1 MEKYKTLS
9 DLAARWNDAVAYDG
23 KEPLRVKDAA
33 ALRSARMDELAF
45 NSVFA
50 PDDEVKKGARALIS
64 AAAVA
69 TGAKPASI
77 HDLYAARG
85 RGELHGFTVPAVNVR
100 CMTYDFARAMFRVA
114 QKNDCAAMVFEIA
127 RSEIGYTFQ
136 RPGEYA
142 PCVLAAA
149 LREGWKWPV
158 FIQGDHFQVNAKKYA
173 DPKTRE
179 HELQAIRDLI
189 GEAIAAGFW
198 NIDIDT
204 STLVDLS
211 KPTLDEQQRTNYE
224 LCAHYTKLIREKEPK
239 GVTISVGGEIGEVGT
254 VNSTV
259 EELTA
264 YVDGY
269 HRTLGKLE
277 GISKVSV
284 QSGTSHGGIPLPGGG
299 VAQVKLDFK
308 TLEDLSK
315 VARERYHMA
324 GAVQHGASTL
334 PTELFHHFPKV
345 ETAEIHL
352 ATEFQNMILDHKAFP
367 AELRDEMHAWCA
379 EHCKDERKDGQTET
393 QFFYKTRKKAWGPF
407 KERVWTLAEKDVILK
422 DLEARFDFLWKQL
435 AVGGTRAAVEKY
447 VKPPDFKPVVPAGLK
462 VG

>member
-1 MEKYKTLS
+1 MDKYQNLPE
-9 DLAARWNDAVAYDG
+9 LAAQWSSIVAYDG
-23 KEPLRVKDAA
+23 KEPLRIKDAV
-33 ALRSARMDELAF
+33 ALRGPKMDELVYNA
-45 NSVFA
+45 VFA
-50 PDDEVKKGARALIS
+50 ASEEVKMGARALIS

-69 TGAKPASI
+69 SGARPASI
-77 HDLYAARG
+77 HELYSARG
-85 RGELHGFTVPAVNVR
+85 RGEVHGFTVPAVNIR
-100 CMTYDFARAMFRVA
+100 CLTYDVARAMFRAA
-114 QKNDCAAMVFEIA
+114 QRIDCAAMVFEIA

-136 RPGEYA
+136 RPAEYA
-142 PCVLAAA
+142 ACVLAAA
-149 LREGWKWPV
+149 LREGWARPV

-179 HELQAIRDLI
+179 PELQAIRDLI
-189 GEAIAAGFW
+189 GEAIEAGFW

-211 KPTLDEQQRTNYE
+211 KPNLDEQQRTNYE
-224 LCAHYTKLIREKEPK
+224 LCAMYTKLIREKEPK

-269 HRTLGKLE
+269 RKALGGGA

-308 TLEDLSK
+308 TLEDLSV
-315 VARERYHMA
+315 VARDRYHMA

-334 PTELFHHFPKV
+334 PAELFHHFPKV

-367 AELRDEMHAWCA
+367 ASLRDEMHRWCT
-379 EHCKDERKDGQTET
+379 EHCQDERKEGQTEQ

-407 KERVWTLAEKDVILK
+407 KERIWNVAEKDAILK
-422 DLEARFDFLWKQL
+422 DVEAKFDFLWKQL
-435 AVGGTRAAVEKY
+435 AVAGTRAAVEKY
-447 VKPPDFKPVVPAGLK
+447 VKPPDFKPRVPAGLK

>member
-9 DLAARWNDAVAYDG
+9 DLAARWSDAVAYDG

-33 ALRSARMDELAF
+33 ALRGPRMDELAY
-45 NSVFA
+45 NAVFA

-85 RGELHGFTVPAVNVR
+85 RGEVHGFTVPAVNIR
-100 CMTYDFARAMFRVA
+100 CMTYDFARAMFRAA
-114 QKNDCAAMVFEIA
+114 QKNDCGAVVFEIA

-136 RPGEYA
+136 RPAEYA
-142 PCVLAAA
+142 ACVLAAA
-149 LREGWKWPV
+149 VREGWKSPV

-173 DPKTRE
+173 DPKARE
-179 HELQAIRDLI
+179 PELQAIRDLI
-189 GEAIAAGFW
+189 DEAIKAGFW

-224 LCAHYTKLIREKEPK
+224 LCAHYTQLIREKQPK

-254 VNSTV
+254 KNSTV
-259 EELTA
+259 EELAA

-269 HRTLGKLE
+269 QKTLGKLE

-315 VARERYHMA
+315 VARDRYHMA

-334 PTELFHHFPKV
+334 PAELFNHFPKV

-352 ATEFQNMILDHKAFP
+352 ATEFQNMIVDHKAFP
-367 AELRDEMHAWCA
+367 AGLRDEMTKWCK
-379 EHCKDERKDGQTET
+379 ENCKDEWKEGQTDT

-407 KERVWTLAEKDVILK
+407 KERVWLLPEKETILK

-435 AVGGTRAAVEKY
+435 AAVGTRATVEKY
-447 VKPPDFKPVVPAGLK
+447 VKPPDFKPQVPAGLK